1 MIFSNNYVI
10 KEISFKNS
18 ANINSE
24 IKQNLIGK
32 SIHLINIDQITDSY
46 LMNPHIEK
54 VTIEKIYPNEL
65 YIKIDRYSNLALVTD
80 LRANTPIYS
89 KLFKS
94 GDIVKVNFSE
104 LYDNDIYGNSII
116 IENGPLANNI
126 YGEFVNYFLLLR
138 TADQSIITNFVLV
151 GDRLTGSIGNLKID
165 FINPLNLG
173 KKASAVYQRIKEP
186 CPSES
191 LTIDIDELL
200 NEVIVICNI

>member
-10 KEISFKNS
+10 KEISFTNS

-46 LMNPHIEK
+46 LMDPHIEK

-65 YIKIDRYSNLALVTD
+65 YIKIDKYSNLALVAD
-80 LRANTPIYS
+80 LRTNTPIYY

-104 LYDNDIYGNSII
+104 LYDNDIYG
-116 IENGPLANNI
+116 
-126 YGEFVNYFLLLR
+126 EFVNYFLLLR
-138 TADQSIITNFVLV
+138 TTDQSIITNFVLV

-165 FINPLNLG
+165 FINPSNLG

-200 NEVIVICNI
+200 NEIIVICNI